1 MSYLRSIIHLDMDA
15 FYPSV
20 EIKDNPALKG
30 QPVIVGGGRERGVVA
45 SASYEARRSGVHSA
59 MPIAEAM
66 RLCPG
71 GIFLP
76 VRMARYKEVSTQIFE
91 IFNRFTPLVEP
102 LSIDEAFLDVTGS
115 ERLMGDPVEIARRIK
130 AAVLAETGLTVSA
143 GVAHNKF
150 VAKVA
155 SEIQKPD
162 GLTVIQHDAVV
173 EFLDPLPISRMWG
186 VGRKMEQALAAL
198 NVRTF
203 RDLRLTPLHLLN
215 DKFGEHG
222 IKMHRLSLGMDEREV
237 VTEQEAKS
245 VGHEKTFTED
255 ILDLETAKR
264 ELLGLADAVGRR
276 LRREGVRGKTVTL
289 KVKYSDFNQI
299 TRACTLKDPT
309 DDGLEIYSAVIRLL
323 QKTQVG
329 KRPLRLLGISFSNL
343 NFSEEE
349 KQLSFFGNDG
359 SAQRKK
365 RLNEALDSLFLKHG
379 DKSVGPAALLKR

>member
-1 MSYLRSIIHLDMDA
+1 MDA

-186 VGRKMEQALAAL
+186 VGRKMEEALAAL

-276 LRREGVRGKTVTL
+276 MRREGVRGKTVTL

-329 KRPLRLLGISFSNL
+329 KRPLRLLGISFPNL

-365 RLNEALDSLFLKHG
+365 RLNEALDSIYLKHG
-379 DKSVGPAALLKR
+379 DKSAGPAALLRK

>member
-1 MSYLRSIIHLDMDA
+1 MDA

-115 ERLMGDPVEIARRIK
+115 ERLMGNPVEIARRIK
-130 AAVLAETGLTVSA
+130 AEVLTETGLTVSA

-237 VTEQEAKS
+237 VTEQKAKS
-245 VGHEKTFTED
+245 VGHEKTFMED
-255 ILDLETAKR
+255 ILDLETAKLG
-264 ELLGLADAVGRR
+264 LLGLADAVGRR
-276 LRREGVRGKTVTL
+276 MRREGVRGKTVTL

-299 TRACTLKDPT
+299 TRACSLKEPT
-309 DDGLEIYSAVIRLL
+309 DDGLEIYSAVVRLL

-343 NFSEEE
+343 NFTEEE
-349 KQLSFFGNDG
+349 KQLSFFGKDE

-365 RLNEALDSLFLKHG
+365 RLNEALDSIYLKHG
-379 DKSVGPAALLKR
+379 DKSAGPAALLRK

>member
-1 MSYLRSIIHLDMDA
+1 MDA

-186 VGRKMEQALAAL
+186 VGRKMEEALAAL

-365 RLNEALDSLFLKHG
+365 RLNEALDSIYLKHG
-379 DKSVGPAALLKR
+379 DKSAGPAALLRK

>member
-1 MSYLRSIIHLDMDA
+1 MDA

-186 VGRKMEQALAAL
+186 VGRKMEEALAAL

-237 VTEQEAKS
+237 VTEQKAKS
-245 VGHEKTFTED
+245 VGHEKTFMED
-255 ILDLETAKR
+255 ILDLETAKLG
-264 ELLGLADAVGRR
+264 LLGLADAVGRR
-276 LRREGVRGKTVTL
+276 MRREGVRGKTVTL

-299 TRACTLKDPT
+299 TRACSLKEPT
-309 DDGLEIYSAVIRLL
+309 DDGLEIYSAVVRLL

-365 RLNEALDSLFLKHG
+365 RLNEALDSIYLKHG
-379 DKSVGPAALLKR
+379 DKSAGPAALLRK

>member
-186 VGRKMEQALAAL
+186 VGRKMEEALAAL

-365 RLNEALDSLFLKHG
+365 RLNEALDSIYLKHG
-379 DKSVGPAALLKR
+379 DKSAGPAALLRK

>member
-1 MSYLRSIIHLDMDA
+1 MDA

-365 RLNEALDSLFLKHG
+365 RLNEALDSIYLKHG
-379 DKSVGPAALLKR
+379 DKSAGPAALLRK

>member
-186 VGRKMEQALAAL
+186 VGRKMEEALAAL